1 MKITGVDVI
10 AVRGRKSPRMPMAFV
25 EVHTD
30 EGITGLGE
38 SQPHRGLALF
48 ESLHQLGDELCGA
61 DPFQIEAHWERLYRQ
76 GADMCAVSGL
86 ETAMWDIIGQALGV
100 PIYNLLGG
108 ACHESIHVYVDGF
121 FRGNDPTPEAQAQ
134 AAQEAVAQGFDA
146 LKLDVDDY
154 LFSGPSGTVG
164 KSMHRG
170 IRPSELRAVVE
181 TVSAIRKAVGDE
193 VHLALDCHWAFDV
206 TSAVELGRALEPYHL
221 MWFEDPI
228 PAGNPKALAKL
239 RSETAVP
246 ICVGEALETRYAFRE
261 LLELQAADVLM
272 PDLCR
277 TGGIL
282 EMKKIAALADT
293 YYVPIAP
300 HNMMGPV
307 ATMASVQLCACVPNF
322 RILEFQLGDV
332 PWRDDILDKPLP
344 LKDGYLELPTGPG
357 LGIRLTHKEVAKY
370 RVY

>member
-1 MKITGVDVI
+1 MKIADVEVI
-10 AVRGRKSPRMPMAFV
+10 VVKGRKSPRSPMVFV

-38 SQPHRGLALF
+38 ALPNQGVALVGVLR
-48 ESLHQLGDELCGA
+48 ELGAALRGA
-61 DPFQIEAHWERLYRQ
+61 DPFQIETHWERFYRL
-76 GADMCAVSGL
+76 GAHMPAVSGL

-100 PIYNLLGG
+100 PIYSLLGG
-108 ACHESIHVYVDGF
+108 ACHENIHVYVDGF

-154 LFSGPSGTVG
+154 LFSGPGGTAG

-170 IRPSELRAVVE
+170 IQPSELRAVVA
-181 TVSAIRKAVGDE
+181 TVAAIREAVGGE

-239 RSETAVP
+239 RSGIAVP
-246 ICVGEALETRYAFRE
+246 ICVGEVLETRYAFRE
-261 LLELQAADVLM
+261 
-272 PDLCR
+272 
-277 TGGIL
+277 IL
-282 EMKKIAALADT
+282 
-293 YYVPIAP
+293 
-300 HNMMGPV
+300 
-307 ATMASVQLCACVPNF
+307 
-322 RILEFQLGDV
+322 
-332 PWRDDILDKPLP
+332 
-344 LKDGYLELPTGPG
+344 
-357 LGIRLTHKEVAKY
+357 
-370 RVY
+370 